1 MQRFYRRYVHL
12 LLWCCIN
19 KQIGV
24 LRKSLPFSKLLST
37 FSLMKKDCIIY
48 IALLFLLLT
57 LSAACAESSGVSRSE
72 FTGLEG
78 RVSTLENIVVGR
90 ESAKLPGTALGVGGS
105 SGAVSSGAAVVGA
118 ADSQCGTYNQG
129 LSYVRQKQYAKAA
142 GIFQNMLAVNPQGK
156 LAPNARYWL
165 GECSYA
171 TGRYQEA
178 LAEFAR
184 CAEDYPNSGKAPD
197 SMLKMSYCYDRL
209 GDGGRAMAVMALLL
223 QKYPNSSA
231 AQMVK
236 DGRSR
241 FKS

>member
-1 MQRFYRRYVHL
+1 
-12 LLWCCIN
+12 
-19 KQIGV
+19 
-24 LRKSLPFSKLLST
+24 
-37 FSLMKKDCIIY
+37 MKKDCIIY
-48 IALLFLLLT
+48 IALLFSLLIF
-57 LSAACAESSGVSRSE
+57 SAACAESSGVGRSE

-90 ESAKLPGTALGVGGS
+90 KSAKLPGPGGS
-105 SGAVSSGAAVVGA
+105 AGVVSSGSSVAGA
-118 ADSQCGTYNQG
+118 ADSHGGTYNQG

-142 GIFQNMLAVNPQGK
+142 GIFQNMLASNSQGK

-165 GECSYA
+165 GECYYA
-171 TGRYQEA
+171 TGRFQEA

-209 GDGGRAMAVMALLL
+209 GDGGRAMASMALLL
-223 QKYPNSSA
+223 QKYPHSSA